1 MATFEQDLIIFE
13 DDTLLLRY
21 TFNDLED
28 TFDTQWGVWWGAYPY
43 ASFPPSTP
51 PAVPPTIQKHTDW
64 TVSSGGPLLDTND
77 IAVVNADTII
87 NVTFNQTDFI
97 AGGGSLLTDTEYYTE
112 LVVSPNQNESTSV
125 VAATGKLYISSSMF
139 SIAGYR
145 P

>member
-1 MATFEQDLIIFE
+1 MATFDQDLIVFE

-43 ASFPPSTP
+43 NTWPPSTTP
-51 PAVPPTIQKHTDW
+51 TSPTIQKHTAW
-64 TVSSGGPLLDTND
+64 TVTGGSLSDTND
-77 IAVVNADTII
+77 IAVVNADTIV
-87 NVTFNQTDFI
+87 NVTFNQGDFTA
-97 AGGGSLLTDTEYYTE
+97 AGGNLATDTEYYTE
-112 LVVSPNQNESTSV
+112 LVVSPNKNESTSV
-125 VAATGKLYISSSMF
+125 VAATGKLFISSSMF

>member
-43 ASFPPSTP
+43 DDFPPAEGDEP
-51 PAVPPTIQKHTDW
+51 VPPTIQKHTDW
-64 TVSSGGPLLDTND
+64 TLNGSTLSDTND

-87 NVTFNQTDFI
+87 NVTFNQEDF
-97 AGGGSLLTDTEYYTE
+97 AADGGSLLTDTEYYTE
-112 LVVSPNQNESTSV
+112 LVVSPNQDQSTSV
-125 VAATGKLYISSSMF
+125 VAATGKLYVSSSMF